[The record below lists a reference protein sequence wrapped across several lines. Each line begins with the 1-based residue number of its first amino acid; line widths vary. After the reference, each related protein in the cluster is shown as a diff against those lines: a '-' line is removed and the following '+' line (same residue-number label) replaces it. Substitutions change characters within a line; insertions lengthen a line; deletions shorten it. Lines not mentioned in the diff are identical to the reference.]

1 MMKRTS
7 PTIQAYRE
15 GPLLVRGPVVIID
28 EDGRSL
34 DVRRPVVPLCRCGRS
49 RSKPLCDG
57 AHEATAARSRT
68 VDEASTREKLPCG
81 DANPDSQPLL

>member
-1 MMKRTS
+1 MERTS

-28 EDGRSL
+28 EDGRPL
-34 DVRRPVVPLCRCGRS
+34 DSRRPVVPLCRCGRS

-57 AHEATAARSRT
+57 AHEAAAVRSRP
-68 VDEASTREKLPCG
+68 DAEAAPREKQPSVG
-81 DANPDSQPLL
+81 ASPDTEHRR